1 MIDRLAEKISAY
13 ITDRQLTKKAF
24 AEMLGVS
31 PVTVS
36 RWCGGISNP
45 PSKMRDRIEAV
56 ISGVSPVFDT
66 EAKSSIKSAALPSL
80 PLTMTD
86 FAALRQG
93 GMIYVDKT
101 DLVYE
106 LAKDFGFYFLNRPRR
121 FGKSLLV
128 STFKS
133 LFQHGL
139 RDFKGLKIEK
149 LWKEEKT
156 YQVISISFSSL
167 GEIHDKDAV
176 GAKITA
182 LVGRQFKKIGFQF
195 DKSDDSDFWTQFA
208 DWLEGQPSM
217 SIVLLIDEYDAG
229 LTGNIDNKEV
239 FDAAQSVLQ
248 TFFGILKDYSG
259 AFRFF
264 FLTGIT
270 KYSNTGTL
278 SPFNNL
284 IDISLAVRFSA
295 LLGYT
300 EEEIRDNFREH
311 LKEAARIQKM
321 TVPEVIK
328 EILKHYDGYC
338 FDKTGAK
345 HVCCPWAVM
354 RFLQMPANGFENYW
368 YNSGGQP
375 RALLNYIM
383 TTPFRLPETFDSDL
397 TIDEQSLYDMRPYAQ
412 QQPLVMLYQN
422 GYLTIKSP
430 ATDGTLTLGYPNREV
445 KESLSKLYVNAALR
459 SDLGYTGQL
468 ESVSLALS
476 TYDAAQIIDF
486 LNRFFNT
493 IDYEHFPL
501 KDEGAVRGMVQA
513 FIQGAGIRAI
523 SEKHSSKGRSD
534 LEVFSTSRRIV
545 FEFKYS
551 RRAEEESELL
561 NQATKQILSRQ
572 YGYDLDSRPLLRIA
586 AVFSATERQLT
597 KFREVPLNSENAGPI
612 DS

>member
-1 MIDRLAEKISAY
+1 MTDHLAEKINAFLTS
-13 ITDRQLTKKAF
+13 RQLTKKVF
-24 AEMLGVS
+24 AEKMGVS

-36 RWCGGISNP
+36 RWCAGLSNP
-45 PSKMRDRIEAV
+45 PPKMRARIEAV
-56 ISGVSPVFDT
+56 LSGTSHEFETRTGVGVES
-66 EAKSSIKSAALPSL
+66 EALPSL

-86 FAALRQG
+86 FTALRQG

-139 RDFKGLKIEK
+139 RDFKGLKIER

-156 YQVISISFSSL
+156 YQVISISFSAL
-167 GEIHDKDAV
+167 GEIHDRDAIV
-176 GAKITA
+176 AKVIA
-182 LVGRQFKKIGFQF
+182 LVNRQFKKIGFRF
-195 DKSDDSDFWTQFA
+195 DRSDDSDFWTQFA

-229 LTGNIDNKEV
+229 LTGNVDNKEV
-239 FDAAQSVLQ
+239 FDATQSVLQ

-284 IDISLAVRFSA
+284 IDISLAVPFST

-300 EEEIRDNFREH
+300 EKEIKHHFSDH
-311 LKEAARIQKM
+311 LKKAARVQKM

-338 FDKTGAK
+338 FDKTGVK

-368 YNSGGQP
+368 YNSSGQP
-375 RALLNYIM
+375 NALLNTIM

-397 TIDEQSLYDMRPYAQ
+397 MLDEQPV
-412 QQPLVMLYQN
+412 VMLYQN
-422 GYLTIKSP
+422 GYLTIKKP
-430 ATDGTLTLGYPNREV
+430 ATDGTLTLGYPNQEV
-445 KESLSKLYVNAALR
+445 KASLSKLYINAALR
-459 SDLGYTGQL
+459 SDLSCLDQL

-476 TYDAAQIIDF
+476 TYDATRIVDF

-501 KDEGAVRGMVQA
+501 KDEGAVRGIVQA
-513 FIQGAGIRAI
+513 FIQGAGIRAV

-534 LEVFSTSRRIV
+534 LEVFLANRRVV

-551 RRAEEESELL
+551 RRPEEEAALL
-561 NQATKQILSRQ
+561 KEAVEQILSKQ

-586 AVFSATERQLT
+586 LVFSAADRRLT
-597 KFREVPLNSENAGPI
+597 RFQEVPSSQQI
-612 DS
+612 